1 MMLVA
6 VNSMT
11 YGLHRTV
18 VATLQNR
25 YDSLK
30 LAASK
35 LLTDRSIMAYSTLD
49 LTLLLT
55 VNIVAQ
61 TLGL

>member
-1 MMLVA
+1 MMLVTI
-6 VNSMT
+6 NSMT
-11 YGLHRTV
+11 YGPYRTV

-35 LLTDRSIMAYSTLD
+35 VLTDRSIVAYSTLD

-55 VNIVAQ
+55 MNMNAQ